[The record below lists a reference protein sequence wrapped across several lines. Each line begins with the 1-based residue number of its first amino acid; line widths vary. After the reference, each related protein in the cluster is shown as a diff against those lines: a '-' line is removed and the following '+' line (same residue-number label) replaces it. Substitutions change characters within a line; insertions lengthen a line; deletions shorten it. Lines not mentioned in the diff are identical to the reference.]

1 MRLLFPVVVFFAV
14 TRPKVAELIFMSI
27 VAVAKSS

>member
-1 MRLLFPVVVFFAV
+1 MRLLFPSAAFAV
-14 TRPKVAELIFMSI
+14 TRPKVAELMFASI